1 MTVMLYYS
9 CFMDKKRTYNLD
21 ELCAAVQMNKRTVR
35 FYIQQ
40 GLVNR
45 PLGEKRGAHYNDLHV
60 EQLLTVAN
68 LKNDGLSL
76 ERIKELMAGEGDKP
90 QSRQIGAIEM
100 WTRIHLGEGVE
111 LNIDASRAGLTAG
124 QLQALTK
131 AMVPLIKSIKESDS
145 E

>member
-1 MTVMLYYS
+1 
-9 CFMDKKRTYNLD
+9 MDKKRTYNLD

-45 PLGEKRGAHYNDLHV
+45 PLGEKRGAHYSELHV

-90 QSRQIGAIEM
+90 QARQVGAIEM
-100 WTRIHLGEGVE
+100 WTRIHLGDGVE
-111 LNIDASRAGLTAG
+111 LSIEASKAGLSAQ
-124 QLQALTK
+124 QLRALTQE
-131 AMVPLIKSIKESDS
+131 MVPLIKSIKENDS

>member
-1 MTVMLYYS
+1 
-9 CFMDKKRTYNLD
+9 MDKKRTYNLD

-45 PLGEKRGAHYNDLHV
+45 PLGEKRGAHYSELHV

-68 LKNDGLSL
+68 LKSDGLSL

-90 QSRQIGAIEM
+90 QARQVGAIEM
-100 WTRIHLGEGVE
+100 WTRIHLGDGVE
-111 LNIDASRAGLTAG
+111 LSIEASKAGLSAQ
-124 QLQALTK
+124 QLRALTQE
-131 AMVPLIKSIKESDS
+131 MVPLIKSIKENDS